1 MRALLAFLLLAAAA
15 ITAALFARYNTGY
28 ALFVAP
34 PYRLEIS
41 LNAFVILAFLGFFL
55 FYLLL
60 RFAARLAALPGEVRE
75 SRSRQQVERARNR
88 QDAALIA
95 LLEGRFGKARQ
106 FADEALAVAHSGGL
120 PALIGARAALEMHD
134 FAAAKELLARAEAQ
148 VASLA
153 VPRLM
158 LEAEL
163 ALAQGRSADALGTLA
178 QLKREAGSHTAAL
191 RLELRTLA
199 AAGRHAEVPP
209 IIDQL
214 VKRKVFDT
222 AQGEMLRASAHAEA
236 LAALST
242 DAAGLRD
249 YWNRLPE
256 PERTQPKVA
265 RAAARS
271 FIVLGG
277 DREAAEIIARSLD
290 RYWDSELAALYAECR
305 TPNPTRQLEMA
316 ERWLLQHN
324 QDATLL
330 HALGRLCER
339 AQLWGKAQTYFEAS
353 IALDDGW
360 MSRVA
365 LGEMLA
371 RLGRRDEANAH
382 LAAALHLA
390 LRALGNVRSSPAH
403 ETA

>member
-1 MRALLAFLLLAAAA
+1 MRALIAFLLLAAAA
-15 ITAALFARYNTGY
+15 ITVALFVRYSTGY

-41 LNAFVILAFLGFFL
+41 LNAFVILAFVAFFL

-75 SRSRQQVERARNR
+75 ARRRQQLERARNR

-106 FADEALAVAHSGGL
+106 YALEALAVRESGGL
-120 PALIGARAALEMHD
+120 PALIGASAALEMHD
-134 FAAAKELLARAEAQ
+134 FAAAKDLLARTNVQ
-148 VASLA
+148 GASLA

-163 ALAQGRSADALGTLA
+163 ALAQDRSADALGILA

-214 VKRKVFDT
+214 VKRKVYDS

-236 LAALST
+236 LAALSS
-242 DAAGLRD
+242 DAGGLRD
-249 YWNRLPE
+249 YWNRLTE
-256 PERTQPKVA
+256 PERTLPKVA

-277 DREAAEIIARSLD
+277 DREAAEIVARSLD

-305 TPNPTRQLEMA
+305 TQNPTRQLEMA

-330 HALGRLCER
+330 RALGLLCER
-339 AQLWGKAQTYFEAS
+339 AQLWGKAQTYLEAS
-353 IALDDGW
+353 IALEDSW
-360 MSRVA
+360 ISRVA

-371 RLGRRDEANAH
+371 RLGRHDEANAH
-382 LAAALHLA
+382 LAAALRLA
-390 LRALGNVRSSPAH
+390 LQALGQRPSCERA
-403 ETA
+403 